1 MNWLKQLAARLHR
14 LWHTDI
20 WAAATARDR
29 SLKGRGFAVLRVLSI
44 TISGLQELKVA
55 ARAAALSYSS
65 LLGLGPLVALTV
77 LIAGFAL
84 GDRDPVVLAR
94 SLNNIISFLA
104 PQVGQYDRATLEQ
117 AKSRQAPRATAGDAT
132 ATPSADVASIEAPAP
147 DPELVKFIAGLI
159 ASSRSGTAG
168 AVGLFTLLL
177 IAVQLFTTVENAF
190 NDIWGVRRGRSWLTR
205 IVYYWTVITLGA
217 LLFFTS
223 FTLLSASTVL
233 GIFLEKVPGG
243 AHLQALFAWML
254 PSSSALLLVI
264 VLTLFYRAI
273 PNTRVRW
280 SAAIAG
286 AIVVTLLLLL
296 NNTLAFLYFERV
308 VLNKSLYGSV
318 ALPIVLMLGLY
329 IFWFLVLVGGQIT
342 YAVQNVHYRSSQTA
356 WHGLNHFARES
367 LSLLVLLLIAR
378 RFKECLPPYSVTQLA
393 HRIRVPSQVLNE
405 SLNRLCDLQLVAQL
419 PSAEDKDPND
429 YRYQPARP
437 LNKMT
442 LLQFQQLFTH
452 YGESPSGEM
461 LDSVDPVLAHY
472 HARLAATLPEALGQK
487 TLDELLESS
496 ESNVTRSP
504 FASPGSA

>member
-14 LWHTDI
+14 LWQTDI

-29 SLKGRGFAVLRVLSI
+29 SAKGRAFAVLRVVSI

-65 LLGLGPLVALTV
+65 LLGLGPLVALAV

-94 SLNNIISFLA
+94 SLNNIITFVA
-104 PQVGQYDRATLEQ
+104 PQVAQFDRA
-117 AKSRQAPRATAGDAT
+117 AAAPERDAT
-132 ATPSADVASIEAPAP
+132 SAERVDASAPAAPAP
-147 DPELVKFIAGLI
+147 DPELVKFITHLI
-159 ASSRSGTAG
+159 ESSRSGTAG
-168 AVGLFTLLL
+168 AVGLLTLLV

-205 IVYYWTVITLGA
+205 VVYYWTVITLGA

-223 FTLLSASTVL
+223 FTLLSAGTL
-233 GIFLEKVPGG
+233 AGMFLEKLPLGE
-243 AHLQALFAWML
+243 HLKAIFAWML
-254 PSSSALLLVI
+254 PSSSALLLAG
-264 VLTLFYRAI
+264 VLMLFYRAI

-280 SAAIAG
+280 GAALIG
-286 AIVVTLLLLL
+286 AIVVTVLLLL
-296 NNTLAFLYFERV
+296 NNTLAFLYFKRV
-308 VLNKSLYGSV
+308 VLSKSLYGSV

-329 IFWFLVLVGGQIT
+329 IFWFFVLVGGQIT

-356 WHGLNHFARES
+356 WHSLNHFARES

-393 HRIRVPSQVLNE
+393 HRIRVPAQVLNE

-461 LDSVDPVLAHY
+461 LDSVDPILAHY
-472 HARLAATLPEALGQK
+472 HARLAATLPGALGER
-487 TLDELLESS
+487 TLDDLLESF
-496 ESNVTRSP
+496 ESKVTRAP
-504 FASPGSA
+504 FAAPGT

>member
-1 MNWLKQLAARLHR
+1 MNGPQQLAARLHR

-29 SLKGRGFAVLRVLSI
+29 SLKGRGYAVLRVLSI

-65 LLGLGPLVALTV
+65 LLGIGPLVALTV

-94 SLNNIISFLA
+94 GLNNIISFVA
-104 PQVGQYDRATLEQ
+104 PQVAQFDRAT
-117 AKSRQAPRATAGDAT
+117 ATADAEHNT
-132 ATPSADVASIEAPAP
+132 APELHTAQPPGPHVAAAPQP
-147 DPELVKFIAGLI
+147 DPELVKFITRLI
-159 ASSRSGTAG
+159 ESSRSGTAG
-168 AVGLFTLLL
+168 AVGLLTLLI

-223 FTLLSASTVL
+223 FTLLSAGTVV
-233 GIFLEKVPGG
+233 GVFLEKLPGG
-243 AHLQALFAWML
+243 EQLKALFVWML
-254 PSSSALLLVI
+254 PSSSAVLLIV

-280 SAAIAG
+280 GAAVIG
-286 AIVVTLLLLL
+286 AIVVTALLFL
-296 NNTLAFLYFERV
+296 NNTLAFLYVKRV
-308 VLNKSLYGSV
+308 VLSKSLYGSV

-329 IFWFLVLVGGQIT
+329 IFWFFVLVGGQIT

-356 WHGLNHFARES
+356 WHSLNHFARES

-405 SLNRLCDLQLVAQL
+405 SLNRLCDLELIAQL

-437 LNKMT
+437 LNKVT
-442 LLQFQQLFTH
+442 LLQFQQLFAH

-461 LDSVDPVLAHY
+461 LDSVDPILAHY

-487 TLDELLESS
+487 SLDELLESF
-496 ESNVTRSP
+496 ESNVTRAP
-504 FASPGSA
+504 FAAPGA